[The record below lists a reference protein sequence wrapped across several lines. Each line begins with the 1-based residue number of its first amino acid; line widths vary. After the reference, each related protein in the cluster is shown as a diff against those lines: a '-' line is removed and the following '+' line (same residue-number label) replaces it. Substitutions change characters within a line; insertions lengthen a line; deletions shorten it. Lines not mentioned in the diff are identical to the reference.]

1 MKPPAGSTGKYTDAC
16 LQASPKYELIVLQAC
31 VDSLHCHNQWVST
44 YVTTS
49 LTLILHVFTLDID
62 IPTDCKWK
70 LKLCKAMMISN
81 RRQNHNFSQSYFFIT
96 LLLYRYFL
104 IVQGPKFKLK
114 WGISLIR
121 WSLSFYNWIDIK
133 TWWFNHWQIIWQWLT
148 DIGVMDIKFRMILEN
163 DEPTLEQALLENDVR
178 KGWINNEWKESA
190 YGRCH

>member
-1 MKPPAGSTGKYTDAC
+1 MKPPAESTGKYTDAC

-49 LTLILHVFTLDID
+49 LTLILHVLTLDID

-96 LLLYRYFL
+96 LLIYRYS
-104 IVQGPKFKLK
+104 
-114 WGISLIR
+114 SLFR
-121 WSLSFYNWIDIK
+121 ARNLNWSEEYLWSGDLFHFITELTSKHGDSTIDK
-133 TWWFNHWQIIWQWLT
+133 SS
-148 DIGVMDIKFRMILEN
+148 DN
-163 DEPTLEQALLENDVR
+163 D
-178 KGWINNEWKESA
+178 
-190 YGRCH
+190 